1 MSTRTDGDSISVC
14 VVSITVEVPEPLASR
29 LAAEAARR
37 GVDPADLAVE
47 TLQHTLGASDNL
59 EPEAGD
65 PLDAFVGSFD
75 FGDPAWASTDVAVL
89 RAEAA
94 ARRPA

>member
-1 MSTRTDGDSISVC
+1 MVP
-14 VVSITVEVPEPLASR
+14 VSMTVEVPEPLAGR

-37 GVDPADLAVE
+37 GVSVDEVAVE
-47 TLQHTLGASDNL
+47 ALDGFYGRADPKPIAERIDAL
-59 EPEAGD
+59 EAFIGCFDSGGPDWAG
-65 PLDAFVGSFD
+65 
-75 FGDPAWASTDVAVL
+75 TDTHEL